1 MEKVKAFG
9 GVLEFVVVVV
19 VEMKKE
25 LVRVKALLVENEE
38 NEKERRKDTFYS
50 WYEM

>member
-1 MEKVKAFG
+1 M
-9 GVLEFVVVVV
+9 VVVVV
-19 VEMKKE
+19 KMKEE

-38 NEKERRKDTFYS
+38 NEKERKGSTFYS